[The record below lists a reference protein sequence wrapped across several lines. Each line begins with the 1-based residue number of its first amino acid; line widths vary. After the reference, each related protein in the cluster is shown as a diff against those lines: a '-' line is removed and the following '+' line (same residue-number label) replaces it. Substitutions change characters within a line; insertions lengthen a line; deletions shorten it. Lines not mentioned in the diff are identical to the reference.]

1 MNIAP
6 LTTSVSLIVRI
17 IDDSRVPVTGLV
29 AATFPPTY
37 YLRAG
42 QIPIQMT
49 LSDLSG
55 AADNFLVE
63 GAVYELGGGY
73 YRLDVPNSA
82 FSAVSHSVVIY
93 GEASGKHLSAEHITC
108 QYIRSDVRR
117 WNGTA
122 PANLVSTAVPASLS
136 ATERET
142 LAAVTIRRTM
152 ANVEADASGD
162 TLDEASLYGLVQRV
176 SKSSTLAHTN
186 KLTIY
191 QTDGITELAQISTAS
206 DAAADPIT
214 KVGV

>member
-29 AATFPPTY
+29 AATFPTTY

-42 QIPIQMT
+42 QIPVSIT
-49 LSDLSG
+49 LVDLSI
-55 AADNFLVE
+55 AADNYSSGGVF
-63 GAVYELGGGY
+63 ELGGGY
-73 YRLDVPNSA
+73 YRIDVPDAA
-82 FSAVSHSVVIY
+82 FSTVTHSIVIY

-108 QYIRSDVRR
+108 QYMRSDVRR

-142 LAAVTIRRTM
+142 LAAVIIRRTM
-152 ANVEADASGD
+152 ANVEADAAGD

-191 QTDGITELAQISTAS
+191 QTDGTTELAQVSTAS
-206 DAAADPIT
+206 DASADPIT